1 MSVPRIPTWQER
13 LKACFRVRHRL
24 LHVFG
29 APSAVGAVA
38 AVGSSVLLN
47 PDTGLAL
54 GALTAG
60 VGAVLAGYYVVAGF
74 DRNLVT
80 QLQSEESDKK
90 AENDRAEVFQVLMSA
105 PPVTRAQL
113 ERILALHAAI
123 EAVFTDDTHD
133 SVESLL
139 QSSRADLNTLR
150 TRAIAVVRLN
160 QRLTQLIEQSNGD
173 WLLQEA
179 RRMDAELS
187 RTPEG
192 GGRDALLAAREAT
205 VRALEQFKNARD
217 KQAQV
222 HSILTL
228 IENNLHEFKLAME
241 LRKVDAELGNHSG
254 HNVSELQSRLMAAGQ
269 ACDELMGRSS
279 EPGQRR
285 ARRKVS

>member
-13 LKACFRVRHRL
+13 LKACFRFRHRL

-29 APSAVGAVA
+29 APSAVGAAA
-38 AVGSSVLLN
+38 AVGSSVVLN

-60 VGAVLAGYYVVAGF
+60 IGVVLAGYYVVAGF
-74 DRNLVT
+74 DGALVK

-90 AENDRAEVFQVLMSA
+90 AENDRADVFQVLMSA
-105 PPVTRAQL
+105 PPATRAQL

-139 QSSRADLNTLR
+139 QSSRADLSTLR
-150 TRAIAVVRLN
+150 TRAIAVVRLH
-160 QRLTQLIEQSNGD
+160 QRLTQLMEQSNGD
-173 WLLQEA
+173 WLVQEA

-192 GGRDALLAAREAT
+192 GARDALLAAREST
-205 VRALEQFKNARD
+205 GRALEQFRSARD

-228 IENNLHEFKLAME
+228 IENNLQEFKLAME
-241 LRKVDAELGNHSG
+241 LRKVDAELGNGSG
-254 HNVSELQSRLMAAGQ
+254 QNVSELQSRLMAAGQ